1 MYIRLNTFSVG
12 TAGVR
17 SSRGWLIV
25 LLPSSGLRKAS
36 QSVTV
41 FEADTAAGE
50 YGSLSLWD
58 TREDAEAADAALN
71 AAVTTGRGWSWPG
84 DARNTDPAH
93 R

>member
-41 FEADTAAGE
+41 FEADTAQQ
-50 YGSLSLWD
+50 GSMARLASG
-58 TREDAEAADAALN
+58 TP
-71 AAVTTGRGWSWPG
+71 GRMLRPPM
-84 DARNTDPAH
+84 RP
-93 R
+93 